1 MAANVNPRMKGFALG
16 DVGINANVT
25 VPYKHN
31 SSYLPQVLNLYVRL
45 LENIKVIFYMP
56 VGFGIRVGVTA
67 TTVGT
72 LYTHESPGAQV
83 SGIYYSIEIPL
94 DVEQD
99 VFLSAGAI
107 QVRLERYDSTQ
118 EHGYNTIRGK
128 FYYNTSGAGEEAGVT
143 FVGEP
148 YQFNSETSYVTLR
161 IEGIIFALTQYYIKL
176 EGFMETSLTIR
187 IVLPTFL
194 SAYTMQLETPKMPA
208 TLTVHDVGGFISP
221 GLSNGTAA
229 GLHGTVD
236 VWQRNWGTKITSNE
250 GRASSWIADETDTT
264 LKYTFNLID
273 KDVRFTFSSINDRDS
288 NYSYLPTFIYKQVQ
302 FTGSTSDWER
312 IQDPTYNLTNGT
324 SYTVNDNGWNGYG
337 MLNTGVENPVL
348 TMTAVPWE
356 RPTIYFAMQ
365 KGSAIDTTGHEIQN
379 VAFCTA
385 PSIVNPNGVTIRD
398 AEEISSDIQADNA
411 VSAFVTSTLGLTID
425 NIYKMQLPDFYSK
438 VRTSGGSICKMFR
451 VKQHG
456 NIQAG
461 QPIGG
466 HTYTQT
472 LNGYFIDAYFQ
483 TESQQWD
490 PSGLIYNDGTARYNT
505 EATWSSATGEGTIT
519 LRGLNT
525 LLPWTTIP
533 NTLKRDLLL
542 VIKPSMGDAHVSIVY
557 MTYYNGQTNVST
569 VNLNEVVLSPIK
581 YSNTS
586 GVTENV
592 LRFYINCDS
601 EDDTID
607 NLRAS
612 AGAGNSIFD
621 MTVDYES
628 GNIAGHDYT
637 HIFNIKVTQNMFDFN
652 RTRTQAGQNMVFY
665 TN

>member
-1 MAANVNPRMKGFALG
+1 MR
-16 DVGINANVT
+16 
-25 VPYKHN
+25 
-31 SSYLPQVLNLYVRL
+31 
-45 LENIKVIFYMP
+45 
-56 VGFGIRVGVTA
+56 
-67 TTVGT
+67 
-72 LYTHESPGAQV
+72 
-83 SGIYYSIEIPL
+83 YS
-94 DVEQD
+94 
-99 VFLSAGAI
+99 
-107 QVRLERYDSTQ
+107 R
-118 EHGYNTIRGK
+118 
-128 FYYNTSGAGEEAGVT
+128 
-143 FVGEP
+143 
-148 YQFNSETSYVTLR
+148 
-161 IEGIIFALTQYYIKL
+161 
-176 EGFMETSLTIR
+176 
-187 IVLPTFL
+187 
-194 SAYTMQLETPKMPA
+194 
-208 TLTVHDVGGFISP
+208 
-221 GLSNGTAA
+221 
-229 GLHGTVD
+229 
-236 VWQRNWGTKITSNE
+236 
-250 GRASSWIADETDTT
+250 
-264 LKYTFNLID
+264 
-273 KDVRFTFSSINDRDS
+273 
-288 NYSYLPTFIYKQVQ
+288 
-302 FTGSTSDWER
+302 
-312 IQDPTYNLTNGT
+312 
-324 SYTVNDNGWNGYG
+324 
-337 MLNTGVENPVL
+337 
-348 TMTAVPWE
+348 
-356 RPTIYFAMQ
+356 
-365 KGSAIDTTGHEIQN
+365 
-379 VAFCTA
+379 
-385 PSIVNPNGVTIRD
+385 
-398 AEEISSDIQADNA
+398 IQADNA

-438 VRTSGGSICKMFR
+438 VGTSGGSICKMFR

-490 PSGLIYNDGTARYNT
+490 PSGLIYNDETARYNT
-505 EATWSSATGEGTIT
+505 ETTWSSATGEGTTT

-628 GNIAGHDYT
+628 GNIDGHDYT

-665 TN
+665 TD